1 MATAVTTIRQ
11 WLAQAHDPVDPEDAR
26 YLAMHVLA
34 LTPTGLF
41 LHDERELTPDELGQL
56 EALLARRAAG
66 EPVAYL
72 TGSRG
77 FWSLELQVDSST
89 LIPRADTETLV
100 AAALEKLEL
109 FQTPRVL
116 DLGTGSGA
124 IALAIARECP
134 HAKVVATDRSEDA
147 LRVAAG
153 NAAALGLHNVE
164 FLIGNWFAALP
175 DPTTPFDVIVSNPP
189 YIRSDDPH
197 LEQGDLRFEP
207 ITALASGP
215 DGLDD
220 LRLII
225 AGAAAYLNDNGWLL
239 VEHGYD
245 QGADVRALFE
255 QANYTQIETR
265 RDFGDNDRITMGQ
278 LYRPTI
284 KTSPL
289 PTD

>member
-41 LHDERELTPDELGQL
+41 LHDERELTPDELGHL

-77 FWSLELQVDSST
+77 FWSMELQVDSST

-124 IALAIARECP
+124 IALAIAREYP
-134 HAKVVATDRSEDA
+134 HAKVVATDRSEEA

-164 FLIGNWFAALP
+164 FLSGNWFAALP

-265 RDFGDNDRITMGQ
+265 RDFGDNDRIAMGQ

-289 PTD
+289 RTD